1 MLKSNLY
8 LRCYNG
14 RRFKK
19 MLTGS
24 LWKGILLFSLPLFV
38 SNLLQILFNMTDV
51 AVIGKFSS
59 PEALDAVGSITILVT
74 LFTGFLIGLGNE
86 INVLIA
92 RYLGQR
98 NSKNVH
104 DALHTSFVLSVI
116 MGIILFLLGFF
127 FLTLGREFLQT
138 RNK

>member
-1 MLKSNLY
+1 MLQWQTIQ
-8 LRCYNG
+8 
-14 RRFKK
+14 K

-24 LWKGILLFSLPLFV
+24 LWKEILLFSLPLFV
-38 SNLLQILFNMTDV
+38 SNLLQVLFNMTDV

-59 PEALDAVGSITILVT
+59 PEALGAVGSTTILVT
-74 LFTGFLIGLGNE
+74 LFTGFLIGLGNG

>member
-1 MLKSNLY
+1 
-8 LRCYNG
+8 
-14 RRFKK
+14 
-19 MLTGS
+19 
-24 LWKGILLFSLPLFV
+24 
-38 SNLLQILFNMTDV
+38 MTDV
-51 AVIGKFSS
+51 AVIGKFFS
-59 PEALDAVGSITILVT
+59 PEALGAVGSITILVT
-74 LFTGFLIGLGNE
+74 LFTGFLIGLGNG

-92 RYLGQR
+92 RYLGQW

>member
-74 LFTGFLIGLGNE
+74 LFTGFLIGLGNG

>member
-1 MLKSNLY
+1 
-8 LRCYNG
+8 
-14 RRFKK
+14 

-24 LWKGILLFSLPLFV
+24 FWKEILLFSLPLFV
-38 SNLLQILFNMTDV
+38 SNLLQVLFNMTDV

-59 PEALDAVGSITILVT
+59 PEALGAVGSTTILVT
-74 LFTGFLIGLGNE
+74 LFTGFLIGLGNG

>member
-1 MLKSNLY
+1 
-8 LRCYNG
+8 
-14 RRFKK
+14 

-74 LFTGFLIGLGNE
+74 LFTGFLIGLGNG

>member
-1 MLKSNLY
+1 
-8 LRCYNG
+8 
-14 RRFKK
+14 

-24 LWKGILLFSLPLFV
+24 LWKEILLFSLPLFV
-38 SNLLQILFNMTDV
+38 SNLLQVLFNMTDV

-59 PEALDAVGSITILVT
+59 PEALGAVGFTTILVT
-74 LFTGFLIGLGNE
+74 LFTGFLIGLGNG

>member
-1 MLKSNLY
+1 MLQWQTIQ
-8 LRCYNG
+8 
-14 RRFKK
+14 KK
-19 MLTGS
+19 LTGS

-74 LFTGFLIGLGNE
+74 LFTGFLIGLGNG